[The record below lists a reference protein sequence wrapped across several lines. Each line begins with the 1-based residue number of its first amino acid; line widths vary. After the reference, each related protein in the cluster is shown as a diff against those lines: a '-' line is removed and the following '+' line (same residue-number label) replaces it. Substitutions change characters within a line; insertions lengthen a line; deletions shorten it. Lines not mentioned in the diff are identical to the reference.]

1 MESEYTL
8 EQIEDA
14 VEQYVQI
21 WTRDELEIFVYDH
34 LVDSLL
40 RADDEEV
47 HEFMMNPEITKE
59 EHPHG

>member
-1 MESEYTL
+1 MESDYTL
-8 EQIEDA
+8 EQIENTVDK
-14 VEQYVQI
+14 YVQT
-21 WTRDELEIFVYDH
+21 WTRTELEVFVYDH

-47 HEFMMNPEITKE
+47 HEFMTDPEITKE

>member
-1 MESEYTL
+1 MDSEYTL
-8 EQIEDA
+8 EQIENA

-21 WTRDELEIFVYDH
+21 WTRDELEVFVYDH

-40 RADDEEV
+40 RADDYEV
-47 HEFMMNPEITKE
+47 HAFMMNPEITKE

>member
-1 MESEYTL
+1 MESDYTL

-14 VEQYVQI
+14 VDQYVQT
-21 WTRDELEIFVYDH
+21 WNRDELEIFVYEH
-34 LVDSLL
+34 LVDKLIK
-40 RADDEEV
+40 ADDEEI